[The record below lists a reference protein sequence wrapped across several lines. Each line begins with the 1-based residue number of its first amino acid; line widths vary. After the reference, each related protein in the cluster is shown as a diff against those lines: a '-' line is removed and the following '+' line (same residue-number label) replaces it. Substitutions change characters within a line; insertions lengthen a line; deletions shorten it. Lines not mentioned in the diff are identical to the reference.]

1 MTGDAYLLAYFDY
14 RGHVNALAEE
24 LEEIRARA
32 TNGTR
37 TIDNVRT
44 DKSNGVTRRVEEV
57 AIFSERYETEL
68 ANLFRM
74 TVNVL
79 KLIHPLK
86 DNVTATLLMQRYL
99 LGRTYDE
106 IAENM
111 GYSLQ
116 QIYRR
121 HKQALEIL
129 SEVTVED

>member
-1 MTGDAYLLAYFDY
+1 MTGDAYLLAYYDF

-44 DKSNGVTRRVEEV
+44 DKSNSVTRRIEEV

-74 TVNVL
+74 HSPFP
-79 KLIHPLK
+79 K
-86 DNVTATLLMQRYL
+86 
-99 LGRTYDE
+99 
-106 IAENM
+106 
-111 GYSLQ
+111 
-116 QIYRR
+116 
-121 HKQALEIL
+121 
-129 SEVTVED
+129 